1 MNIEKEQRK
10 AERQAKR
17 CEYRENP
24 DREREAARR
33 MFKQIFGYKP
43 VFLSTRKINELVAR
57 RKIAEK
63 RKVEKL
69 AKNSAYGK
77 VVKNDAQG

>member
-10 AERQAKR
+10 AAKQARRYK
-17 CEYRENP
+17 YRENP
-24 DREREAARR
+24 DQEREAARR

-43 VFLSTRKINELVAR
+43 VFLSNREINNRIAR
-57 RKIAEK
+57 HRIAEK
-63 RKVEKL
+63 RKVAKL

-77 VVKNDAQG
+77 EG